1 MPSFQKNKI
10 RPNNLYF
17 FLLTEHF
24 LLTWEWEG
32 GVLLRLTFQERQVL
46 DNNRLI
52 ACKAKG
58 LHYFKSIIED
68 QPGSIFTHK
77 SKEKGDHL

>member
-1 MPSFQKNKI
+1 M
-10 RPNNLYF
+10 
-17 FLLTEHF
+17 
-24 LLTWEWEG
+24 LTWEWEG

-77 SKEKGDHL
+77 SKEKGDHLEVKEGHQKHSVNNISTPRTI